1 MGDKETQFQP
11 TFNTGLLIT
20 PLSSDSI
27 DPATLQGTV
36 GLEVEA
42 SNQLAGSVDWYAGA
56 GLNTAFTT
64 SFESAEIMAR
74 LGLTIPNVVQ
84 GVHLRPYASFKLQ
97 PLRNDAPTTQDHL
110 PHNSNIDWDAATPLI
125 AGIEAIIQPLP
136 SLFVV
141 LGAEEEYLKRNG
153 QTPQGTPDPISAFAT
168 TFFLKLRV
176 PLHSNTQPKATVCE
190 PYIDEQ
196 VREGNLFREA
206 PAAPAPA
213 APAPAAPAPA
223 APAVEWV
230 TTPPTGKTPQTQS
243 ASFTFTY
250 DSSKLTLEKF
260 VNTILNFNG
269 AKPFAKA
276 RLSGVTIDTLDYVRT
291 VGSAKGRTIYAMGM
305 PRISGFGPYTFVNG
319 MKAPVYLDKNGQTQ
333 VTLGWNLVK
342 HEVDASGKVISGPYL
357 SYLQGNNLADRVW
370 TVFNTGSHKLVLD
383 PAAKTGTYTYTVK
396 IALGNNDTPPAP
408 GPEFVCAFG
417 KNLLKDTFNISDVSA
432 CR

>member
-168 TFFLKLRV
+168 TFF
-176 PLHSNTQPKATVCE
+176 
-190 PYIDEQ
+190 
-196 VREGNLFREA
+196 
-206 PAAPAPA
+206 
-213 APAPAAPAPA
+213 
-223 APAVEWV
+223 
-230 TTPPTGKTPQTQS
+230 
-243 ASFTFTY
+243 
-250 DSSKLTLEKF
+250 
-260 VNTILNFNG
+260 
-269 AKPFAKA
+269 
-276 RLSGVTIDTLDYVRT
+276 
-291 VGSAKGRTIYAMGM
+291 
-305 PRISGFGPYTFVNG
+305 
-319 MKAPVYLDKNGQTQ
+319 
-333 VTLGWNLVK
+333 
-342 HEVDASGKVISGPYL
+342 
-357 SYLQGNNLADRVW
+357 
-370 TVFNTGSHKLVLD
+370 
-383 PAAKTGTYTYTVK
+383 
-396 IALGNNDTPPAP
+396 
-408 GPEFVCAFG
+408 
-417 KNLLKDTFNISDVSA
+417 
-432 CR
+432 